1 MDDLSPFPLSQQSSS
16 MLLGPNVP
24 NIPVKEILLRFM
36 DQLDNCLV
44 KIYRLNVAPSWGE
57 IKELQVSLKYLRGVV
72 VPWDLYKL
80 YMKSILDYIDIV
92 MQFIAGY
99 YNYLDFQKQMH
110 HTSALLS
117 SVSALFREETCCGI
131 FLQRAATKIF
141 DLVLIDDQPII
152 LKIQL
157 LCMLNDII
165 IIANLDV
172 RMKTGN
178 QKIEYLYRLFDWLST
193 LGEYLAQITV
203 MKLITNIF
211 AENIKGLKYCP
222 VPGREEL
229 GRELININRSN
240 IHSEARIWLNKFNEN
255 SNLICSFAYETI
267 HVGNINCECPNE
279 GDFKYIDFNIKEKLV
294 SFYTKIS
301 EDNWNRVFIIV
312 NRVDTVEIQRS
323 NSFIILTIVQTNN
336 AYVSQNIS
344 LQAQWNNVDP
354 PMEILLINTGIM
366 DKLKLILGQIFGDK
380 FLYSHESVEALE
392 RRSMAVE
399 DSISEEEDNNIDM
412 ARDHPPM
419 SLHGSHKSM
428 EALERGSRAVEDS
441 LSNTI
446 LDQEDKD
453 INMTHD
459 YPVSAHGFH
468 EPMEALGKLSSAVL
482 EHGSDESIDALERF
496 SRAVEDCPSDTIPN
510 EADDD
515 FNKASDTE
523 PASAKLSTTEIPD
536 WAESAELAGV
546 GLQKSSR
553 AANDNPLLA
562 NEIPYGAGDVSYVS
576 MSDLGTL
583 QSKLA
588 TSASAR
594 SSIKLSSDDT
604 EGSSNELDENQT
616 VLSQV
621 PEVQQYRL
629 PSPKISGSQNNIR
642 PLCDIVERNF
652 VPAEYST
659 PVKKSWMVY
668 LDSSSEDDFKT
679 RAKKDQAKPKTKFA
693 PIKKRNRVRQLVNR
707 ERGLHKPMPD
717 NKPLSYK
724 CSRGFEDEGEMSI
737 EQVELH
743 SDTTNQ
749 SDQEA
754 NKPQKPVDFNQ
765 IVLDENTPTVKVD
778 ETEILGREGVLH
790 KSILEKKPLSYN
802 GSSGLEDEKENAKI
816 SIVQV
821 EVHSSTT
828 NQSDQAAKSFMDQ
841 HQKRKDSDHIV
852 LEENAPTINTDQT
865 ENNTERKLYDSTNIL
880 EETMEG
886 NHKYKKSESAS
897 ISKRSRARQ
906 SVRRERVLH
915 KPMQKKKPLSN
926 KSSSGLKNE
935 RDKAKISILEVE
947 VHSDTRNQSAQN
959 HIVMEENVQTV
970 NIIET
975 EKPNR
980 ERVLQKPLP
989 EKKPFSYNGSSGPED
1004 ERDKAK
1010 ISITQVEVHSDTTDR
1025 SNLNLIVME
1034 ENVQT
1039 VHINETKKLSR
1050 ERVVSDKPILEKKP
1064 LSYEGRSG
1072 LEHEKDEISI
1082 EPVEVHVHT
1091 NIANESDREAKGS
1104 IDEHQKSEASNHIA
1118 LDEKAPMINVNKT
1131 ENNKYLPDLKA
1142 KESQSAPD
1150 HSSLRKTK
1158 RRKLYD
1164 PADFSNLDEMVEG
1177 NQKYKKPKSAPMRK
1191 RSRVR
1196 QLRSRDI
1203 VLDRPVLEKK
1213 PLSYNNI
1220 SGFEHKK
1227 GKDEVSI
1234 DQVEVH
1240 INTSNQSDQ
1249 NHIILKENVRTVNVN
1264 ETEKVSRE
1272 RVLHTPILEKKPL
1285 SNKDSSGSDHD
1296 EKDKDEIFIEPPK
1309 VHTNSESKSDRE
1321 AKGSIDEHQ
1330 KGEDSNNIVSE
1341 ENAPTITVDKT
1352 EKYKYLPDLK
1362 AKESQLAPDH
1372 SRLRETKRKKLHDPA
1387 DFSYLDEMVEGN
1399 QKYKKPKSAP
1409 MRKRSRV
1416 RQLRSRDIV
1425 FDKPM
1430 LEKNISGFEH
1440 KKGKDEVSIDQV
1452 EVNINTLNQSDQN
1465 RIILKENVQAVN
1477 VNETEKLSRERV
1489 LHKPILEKKSLS
1501 NKDSSGSDHDKDKDE
1516 ISIEPV
1522 EVHTNIENKSD
1533 REAKGSID
1541 ERQKREDSNH
1551 IVLEENALMMNV
1563 DKTVNNKYFPDL
1575 KAKESQPASDP
1586 SSLRKTN
1593 RRKLN
1598 GPADFSYLD
1607 EMVEG
1612 NRKYKKPKSA
1622 SITKRSRVRDII
1634 SNKPVI
1640 EKKPLSYKDSSDS
1653 DHEEDKDEISIE
1665 PAKVHTN
1672 FANQSDQ
1679 EAKGSIDE
1687 HQKREDS
1694 NHIVLEENA
1703 LTINM
1708 DKIENNKYLSDIKAK
1723 ESQSA
1728 RDHASLRKTN
1738 RRKLYDPT
1746 DFSYLDEM
1754 MEEVNR
1760 DFKSKRSE
1768 RRQSAK
1774 KRKGFDVSPNIIGLR
1789 KRVFDELSP
1798 IRSLANTTRRHTRH
1812 RHRGF
1817 DINRTII
1824 TEGITFF
1831 EGVGDSF
1838 NFNLFEE
1845 VSPVKRQRRSYEKSL
1860 RSASKKTPTPKKK
1873 RQSKIKEINTQSV
1886 KHESWDHIVKPV
1898 DIDVESE
1905 NNRNGTLHDAPEE
1918 IYAKTKQ
1925 KRINIQQN
1933 VLLVPAKRPAM
1944 ENAENQLVK
1953 DTKVTNEEK
1962 KYVTFSFQQ
1971 DELTEFIEGI
1981 EGAKIC
1987 CNKIEAFLTKL
1998 YKKKLL

>member
-1399 QKYKKPKSAP
+1399 
-1409 MRKRSRV
+1409 
-1416 RQLRSRDIV
+1416 
-1425 FDKPM
+1425 
-1430 LEKNISGFEH
+1430 
-1440 KKGKDEVSIDQV
+1440 
-1452 EVNINTLNQSDQN
+1452 
-1465 RIILKENVQAVN
+1465 
-1477 VNETEKLSRERV
+1477 
-1489 LHKPILEKKSLS
+1489 
-1501 NKDSSGSDHDKDKDE
+1501 
-1516 ISIEPV
+1516 
-1522 EVHTNIENKSD
+1522 
-1533 REAKGSID
+1533 
-1541 ERQKREDSNH
+1541 
-1551 IVLEENALMMNV
+1551 
-1563 DKTVNNKYFPDL
+1563 
-1575 KAKESQPASDP
+1575 
-1586 SSLRKTN
+1586 
-1593 RRKLN
+1593 
-1598 GPADFSYLD
+1598 
-1607 EMVEG
+1607 
-1612 NRKYKKPKSA
+1612 RKYKKPKSA